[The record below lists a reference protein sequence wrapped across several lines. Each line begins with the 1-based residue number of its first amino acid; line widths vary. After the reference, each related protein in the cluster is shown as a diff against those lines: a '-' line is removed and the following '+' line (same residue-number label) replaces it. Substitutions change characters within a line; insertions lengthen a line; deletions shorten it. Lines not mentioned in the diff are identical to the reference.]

1 MDTQPNGG
9 AGPLNPE
16 EIADRIVPGE
26 PRILPDGRAVV
37 FEAAPAGAPGKH
49 PAQAIWIGREDGE
62 PRRLTQGTAHD
73 HSPRPAPDGRRL
85 AFLSDRAARAAE
97 TDPKR
102 DEPYDSALYLL
113 DLAGGEAQRLGDLDG
128 KLSQPEWSPDG
139 GAIALLRIDPETA
152 EEKRRKDDLDDRIIA
167 DENPKWSRL
176 WLVDVASG
184 KARCLTTADRQVW
197 SFAWT
202 PDGESLVVLTTE
214 ESELDRHFGPNDL
227 WAIPRSG
234 GLNRFIANVHGE
246 PSSPVVVDGAD
257 GPLVVVAKN
266 QGWQSP
272 PESVWTIPLAG
283 GEERNVSPELAG
295 NVEAIVPWPGAPGR
309 VAAIVAERLHAGVFG
324 VDLDAGTMSP
334 LAPKAIAGKGSVAAA
349 SLSADGKRIALAWS
363 DAVTPEE
370 IWLGATAG
378 KGTAVTCFGHA
389 FRGRLQPFETVRW
402 TSADG
407 VEVEGMLTLPAG
419 YEPGKRCPLVVQI
432 HGGPFWRWDDRVML
446 DWHDWAQLLASRG
459 IAVLLPNPRGSTA
472 YGAAHQALLQD
483 DVGGGEAQDL
493 ISGAQAMVE
502 RGIADPDRLG
512 IGGWSWGGYLTAW
525 TITQTDIFRAAVMG
539 AGLANMVSD
548 HGQDDIP
555 SMNLLI
561 YPGQPYEH
569 PEAYWQ
575 ASPIRHAAN
584 IKTPTLILHGDA
596 DARVHP
602 AQGMEYHRA
611 LKTLGVPV
619 EFVRYPR
626 EGHPI
631 KERAHQIDL
640 MRRVAAWCRRWLV
653 DEPARRQDGE
663 SPS

>member
-1 MDTQPNGG
+1 
-9 AGPLNPE
+9 
-16 EIADRIVPGE
+16 
-26 PRILPDGRAVV
+26 VV
-37 FEAAPAGAPGKH
+37 FEAAPAGMPGKH
-49 PAQAIWIGREDGE
+49 PAQAIWLGREGQE
-62 PRRLTQGTAHD
+62 PHRLTQGVAYD
-73 HSPRPAPDGRRL
+73 HSPRPAPDRRSV
-85 AFLSDRAARAAE
+85 AFLSDRAARSAAAGA
-97 TDPKR
+97 DR
-102 DEPYDSALYLL
+102 DEAYDLGLYLIDL
-113 DLAGGEAQRLGDLDG
+113 DGGEAQRLGTLEG
-128 KLSQPEWSPDG
+128 KLSRPEWSPDG
-139 GAIALLRIDPETA
+139 TAIAVLQVDPETA
-152 EEKRRKDDLDDRIIA
+152 EEKRRKEELDDRIVA

-176 WLVDVASG
+176 WLVDVATG

-197 SFAWT
+197 EFAWA
-202 PDGESLVVLTTE
+202 PDGQSLVVLTTDVT
-214 ESELDRHFGPNDL
+214 ELDRKYGANDL
-227 WAIPRSG
+227 WAIPRAG
-234 GLNRFIANVHGE
+234 GLNRHIATLSGG
-246 PSSPVVVDGAD
+246 PASPVVIDGPD
-257 GPLVVVAKN
+257 GPLVVMQKT
-266 QGWQSP
+266 GDRLSP
-272 PESVWTIPLAG
+272 PDAIWAIPLAG
-283 GEERNVSPELAG
+283 GEARNLAPDLAG

-309 VAAIVAERLHAGVFG
+309 VAAIVAERLHAGVSG
-324 VDLDAGTMSP
+324 VEAASGTLTP
-334 LAPKAIAGKGSVAAA
+334 ETPKAIAGKGSVSAV
-349 SLSADGKRIALAWS
+349 SLSADGKRLAYVWS

-370 IWLGATAG
+370 IWLGETGG
-378 KGTAVTCFGHA
+378 KAAPVTCFGKA
-389 FRGRLQPFETVRW
+389 FHGRLQPIETVRW
-402 TSADG
+402 TSAGG
-407 VEVEGMLTLPAG
+407 VEIEGMLTLPAG
-419 YEPGKRCPLVVQI
+419 YEPSKRYPLVVQI
-432 HGGPFWRWDDRVML
+432 HGGPHWRWDDRVML
-446 DWHDWAQLLASRG
+446 DWHDWAQLLASYG

-472 YGAAHQALLQD
+472 YGAKHQALLQD

-493 ISGAQAMVE
+493 IAGAQAMVE

-575 ASPIRHAAN
+575 ASPIRHAAR

-640 MRRVAAWCRRWLV
+640 MRRVASWFRCWLV
-653 DEPARRQDGE
+653 DEPVSA
-663 SPS
+663 